1 MFFSGIVSKISGGAY
16 MRKNKII
23 ILLSVLVLVISL
35 TGCGLGNKS
44 SDSSLIKETNKD
56 VAEKSEKA
64 PIEMLKNAQ
73 TNLYELS
80 AVKQKVKT
88 ENSGNV
94 EGIEN
99 VEAIVIYEFDTNKGY
114 VEMETDGELVAI
126 LIENDKLYVKDGK
139 SDKYVD
145 FSDSILG
152 KVLLSAVNSAAI
164 NENYKELDDKML
176 NLIKPENI
184 TVENAEITINGK
196 NEKVKKISATISYEE
211 ADKVLSEY
219 MKSMIENTMN
229 SMLDEL
235 TEFQV
240 TMLEGTG
247 ETLSEDEKKNI
258 RETLTAEI
266 NKQIEEQLK
275 GMKFSDIKIVYY
287 IKDGIALKQES
298 FYSITAN
305 GETSNIKTTSE
316 ILEYGDNVRCPEI
329 SKEDIVSFDEYLNK

>member
-1 MFFSGIVSKISGGAY
+1 M
-16 MRKNKII
+16 
-23 ILLSVLVLVISL
+23 LVLVISL

-152 KVLLSAVNSAAI
+152 KVLLSVVNFSAI

-196 NEKVKKISATISYEE
+196 NEKK
-211 ADKVLSEY
+211 
-219 MKSMIENTMN
+219 
-229 SMLDEL
+229 
-235 TEFQV
+235 
-240 TMLEGTG
+240 
-247 ETLSEDEKKNI
+247 
-258 RETLTAEI
+258 
-266 NKQIEEQLK
+266 LK
-275 GMKFSDIKIVYY
+275 
-287 IKDGIALKQES
+287 
-298 FYSITAN
+298 
-305 GETSNIKTTSE
+305 
-316 ILEYGDNVRCPEI
+316 R
-329 SKEDIVSFDEYLNK
+329 